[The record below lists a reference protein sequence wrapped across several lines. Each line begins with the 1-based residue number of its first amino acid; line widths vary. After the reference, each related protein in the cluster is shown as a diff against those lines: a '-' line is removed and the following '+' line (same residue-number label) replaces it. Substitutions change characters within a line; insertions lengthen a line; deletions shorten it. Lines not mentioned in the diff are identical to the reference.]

1 MVVVTWWAFW
11 YWACLIMSVE
21 HHPHWVRFEFQFS
34 VFRPARQQ
42 PMISRGGQKIQ
53 VRFRSFEMKGQFSK
67 VLV

>member
-21 HHPHWVRFEFQFS
+21 HHPYWVRFEFQFS

-42 PMISRGGQKIQ
+42 QPPMGPGDHHDDDQ
-53 VRFRSFEMKGQFSK
+53 
-67 VLV
+67 